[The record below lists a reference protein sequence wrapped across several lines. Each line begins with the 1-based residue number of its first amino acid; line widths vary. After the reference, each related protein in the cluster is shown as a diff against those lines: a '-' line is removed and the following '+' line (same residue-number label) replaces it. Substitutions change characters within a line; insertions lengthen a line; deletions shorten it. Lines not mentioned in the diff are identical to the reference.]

1 MEQKLDL
8 ARQRKKPKIIH
19 PLFVRITHWINAFAA
34 IAMLMSGLRI
44 YNASPLYPFHFPT
57 DVTLG
62 GWLAGALA
70 WHFAAM
76 WLLVLNGIAYL
87 IYGFYTGHF
96 IRRLLNIRPMAAYRN
111 VKLEI
116 KQLLIHGTG
125 EYNLIQRVLYIIVI
139 WDVIILFFSGLAIWK
154 PIQLQKLTEFFGG
167 YDQARHYHFY
177 GMLILVFF
185 LLLHVSAAF
194 AVKGTVQSM
203 FTGRLSKAQ
212 QAKLDRR

>member
-34 IAMLMSGLRI
+34 IAMLLSGLRI
-44 YNASPLYPFHFPT
+44 YNASPLYPFLFPP
-57 DVTLG
+57 DINLG

-167 YDQARHYHFY
+167 YEQARHYHFY

>member
-1 MEQKLDL
+1 LEQKLDL

-44 YNASPLYPFHFPT
+44 YNASPLYPFLFPP